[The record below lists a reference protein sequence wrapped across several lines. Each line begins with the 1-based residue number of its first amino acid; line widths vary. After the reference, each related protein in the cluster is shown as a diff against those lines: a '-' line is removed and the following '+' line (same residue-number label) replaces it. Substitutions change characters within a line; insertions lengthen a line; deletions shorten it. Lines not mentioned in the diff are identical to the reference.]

1 VLFIE
6 ILCTSSIILKKV
18 KHNIKKVDLYDN
30 HINLCV
36 NFSHMVNKFSITIL
50 FCLASFLFSFSQTKK
65 SITTQKINKPITI
78 DANLNEESWK
88 NAETASDFVMFEPDN
103 GKAIDNKKKTEVK
116 ILYDDEAIYVGALL
130 YDDTP
135 SKIMK
140 EITERDDFGATDAFG
155 IFVNGYNDGQQDFR
169 FFVTAAGGQLD
180 CLATEQIGE
189 DFSWNAIW
197 ESKVKITDFGW
208 AVEMK
213 IPYAALRFPSDAI
226 QTWGLNFVREIK
238 RDRQVYTWTHV
249 DSKIGAVIQQ
259 AGILNGIEN
268 IKTPTRLFLIPYS
281 SFYLSGSET
290 QKTKGEFKGGLD
302 VKYGINDA
310 FTLDAILVPDFG
322 QTKFDNVVLN
332 LGPFEQQ
339 FNENRPFFTEGTDL
353 FSKGNLLYSRR
364 IGQTPDFYP
373 VLENNEYID
382 KYPGAINLLN
392 AMKISGRDKDGLG
405 IGFLNAIT
413 EKTSAKVLN
422 NDNASS
428 REVIVSPLTNYNVT
442 VFDQRFNQNS
452 SVTFI
457 NTNVTRNGS
466 FRDANVTG
474 LLFDLNNKTN
484 KYNISGGIKS
494 SSINDIENTNGINAS
509 LYLGETS
516 GKFRYSFG
524 GDYISK
530 DFDNNDL
537 GINFRTNYYS
547 VYNNANYRILNP
559 NKTFNTFR
567 INFNSYFEFYKPTN
581 QIQSSNFN
589 VNLNSTNKKNH
600 YFGGGLN
607 FNPFE
612 NYDYYEPRVAN
623 RYFVNPKNA
632 GGFFY
637 FSSNYNNKF
646 ALDINPY
653 ITHVINENRYE
664 AGINISPR
672 YRFSDKFS
680 LVYSFDY
687 FKQQND
693 VGFIDFENSD
703 IIFARRDRDTYTNS
717 ITSKYSISSVMNF
730 NLSVRHYWSLA
741 ENNQINTLNT
751 DGSLT
756 PNTTYTGNKNSNFST
771 WNLDLSYSWWF
782 APGSQMSIL
791 YRNNA
796 STFEREINKNFN
808 SNFSNL
814 FEDNLNHVLS
824 VSVRYFIDYNQA
836 KNWIKKG

>member
-1 VLFIE
+1 MKKKFVFSVVL
-6 ILCTSSIILKKV
+6 LL
-18 KHNIKKVDLYDN
+18 NI
-30 HINLCV
+30 
-36 NFSHMVNKFSITIL
+36 
-50 FCLASFLFSFSQTKK
+50 CLSVSQTKK
-65 SITTQKINKPITI
+65 SLSALKTSEKISI
-78 DANLNEESWK
+78 DADLNEISWE
-88 NAETASDFVMFEPDN
+88 NAEIATDFVSLEPKN
-103 GKAIDNKKKTEVK
+103 GTPIPSAFKTEVK
-116 ILYDDEAIYVGALL
+116 ILYSNDAIYLGAKL
-130 YDDTP
+130 YDPNPD
-135 SKIMK
+135 KILK
-140 EITERDDFGATDAFG
+140 ELVERDELGTSDFFG
-155 IFVNGYNDGQQDFR
+155 VFINGYNDGQQEFR
-169 FFVTAAGGQLD
+169 FFVTAANGQID
-180 CLATEQIGE
+180 TNFTSSEGE
-189 DFSWNAIW
+189 DGSWNAIW
-197 ESKVKITDFGW
+197 ESNAKITDFGYV
-208 AVEMK
+208 VEMK
-213 IPYAALRFPSDAI
+213 IPYAALRFPEI
-226 QTWGLNFVREIK
+226 EKQIWGLNFFREVRRE
-238 RDRQVYTWTHV
+238 RQKYTWSPI
-249 DSKIGAVIQQ
+249 DNKIGAISQQ
-259 AGILNGIEN
+259 AGILTGIEN

-290 QKTKGEFKGGLD
+290 QKTKGELKGGVD

-322 QTKFDNVVLN
+322 QTKFDNVILN

-364 IGQTPDFYP
+364 IGQTPD
-373 VLENNEYID
+373 LNINLAANESINEY
-382 KYPGAINLLN
+382 PAAINLLN

-413 EKTSAKVLN
+413 EKTTATVSNNLN
-422 NDNASS
+422 NTT
-428 REVIVSPLTNYNVT
+428 RQIEISPLTNYNVT

-474 LLFDLNNKTN
+474 LLFDLKNKTN
-484 KYNISGGIKS
+484 KYNIAGGLKS
-494 SSINDIENTNGINAS
+494 SSINDVKNTNGINAS
-509 LYLGETS
+509 LNLAETN

-524 GDYISK
+524 GEFVSK

-547 VYNNANYRILNP
+547 MYSNFNYRILNP
-559 NKTFNTFR
+559 NKVFNTFR
-567 INFNSYFEFYKPTN
+567 ISLGSYFEFYKPTN

-600 YFGGGLN
+600 YFGGGINL
-607 FNPFE
+607 NPFE
-612 NYDYYEPRVAN
+612 NYDYYEPRVEN

-632 GGFFY
+632 GGYFY

-646 ALDINPY
+646 AIDLNPY
-653 ITHVINENRYE
+653 ITHVLNENRYE

-672 YRFSDKFS
+672 YRFNDQFS

-687 FKQQND
+687 FRQQND
-693 VGFIDFENSD
+693 IGFIDFEGAN
-703 IIFARRDRDTYTNS
+703 IIFARRDRNTYTNS
-717 ITSKYSISSVMNF
+717 LSSKFSISSVMNF

-741 ENNQINTLNT
+741 ENNKINNLNT
-751 DGSLT
+751 DGSLS
-756 PNTTYTGNKNSNFST
+756 PNTSYTGNKNSNFST

-796 STFEREINKNFN
+796 SIFERTINKNFN

-814 FEDNLNHVLS
+814 FQDNLNHIFS
-824 VSVRYFIDYNQA
+824 ISVRYFIDYNQA
-836 KNWIKKG
+836 KNWVKKG

>member
-1 VLFIE
+1 
-6 ILCTSSIILKKV
+6 
-18 KHNIKKVDLYDN
+18 
-30 HINLCV
+30 
-36 NFSHMVNKFSITIL
+36 MVNKSSITLL
-50 FCLASFLFSFSQTKK
+50 FCIAGFFFSFSQTKK
-65 SITTQKINKPITI
+65 SVSTKKTTENISI
-78 DANLNEESWK
+78 DAELNEASWK
-88 NAETASDFVMFEPDN
+88 DAEIATDFVSLEPKN
-103 GKAIDNKKKTEVK
+103 GTPIPEEFKTEVK
-116 ILYDDEAIYVGALL
+116 ILYSNDAIYIGAKL
-130 YDDTP
+130 YDP
-135 SKIMK
+135 NPEKILK
-140 EITERDDFGATDAFG
+140 ELVERDEIGTSDFFG
-155 IFVNGYNDGQQDFR
+155 IFINGYNDGQQEFR
-169 FFVTAAGGQLD
+169 FFVTAANGQVD
-180 CLATEQIGE
+180 TNFTSSEGE
-189 DFSWNAIW
+189 DGSWNAIW
-197 ESKVKITDFGW
+197 ESNAKITDFGY
-208 AVEMK
+208 VIEMK
-213 IPYAALRFPSDAI
+213 IPYAALRFPEKDKQI
-226 QTWGLNFVREIK
+226 WGLNFFREVRRE
-238 RDRQVYTWTHV
+238 RQKYTWSPI
-249 DSKIGAVIQQ
+249 DNKIGAISQQ
-259 AGILNGIEN
+259 AGLLTGIEN

-290 QKTKGEFKGGLD
+290 QKTKGELKGGLD
-302 VKYGINDA
+302 IKYGINDA

-364 IGQTPDFYP
+364 IGQVPD
-373 VLENNEYID
+373 LNLIAGNESID
-382 KYPGAINLLN
+382 KGAINLVN
-392 AMKISGRDKDGLG
+392 ALKISGRDKDGLG

-413 EKTSAKVLN
+413 EKTMATIS
-422 NDNASS
+422 NDDNDET
-428 REVIVSPLTNYNVT
+428 RYIEISPLTNYNVM

-484 KYNISGGIKS
+484 TYNLSGGLKS
-494 SSINDIENTNGINAS
+494 SSINDVENKNGYNAS
-509 LYLGETS
+509 LFFAENS
-516 GKFRYSFG
+516 GKFRYSLG
-524 GDYISK
+524 SEYVSK
-530 DFDNNDL
+530 DFDINDL

-547 VYNNANYRILNP
+547 FSGNTNYRILNP

-567 INFNSYFEFYKPTN
+567 INLNSYFEFYTPTN

-600 YFGGGLN
+600 FFGGGID
-607 FNPFE
+607 FNPFK
-612 NYDYYEPRVAN
+612 NYDYYEPRVTN
-623 RYFVNPKNA
+623 RFFVKPETA
-632 GGFFY
+632 GGWLY

-646 ALDINPY
+646 AIDFEPF

-664 AGINISPR
+664 AGVNISPR

-680 LVYSFDY
+680 LVYGFNY
-687 FKQQND
+687 FKQKND
-693 VGFIDFENSD
+693 IGFIDFEDSN

-717 ITSKYSISSVMNF
+717 ITSKFSISSVMNF

-741 ENNQINTLNT
+741 ENNKINNLNE
-751 DGSLT
+751 DGSLSI
-756 PNTTYTGNKNSNFST
+756 NNTYTGNRNSNFST

-796 STFEREINKNFN
+796 GTFDRTINKDFG